1 MKKLAYI
8 LSDNKINGLRPYVE
22 LINDIE
28 LYDQRKPLL
37 IVGMANAKKFAGDKF
52 SILNRQ
58 ISEKVFWTFKRTERR
73 QDFENDLILFYN
85 NIFNNIINNI
95 NYYYINLIKINF
107 NKIKK
112 LYNILF
118 TSDHNNKKY
127 FFIKNDMLFF
137 LLEENKVIGISFRL
151 LKYCKISKKKVYLKI
166 KNIPNSVIGFENS
179 EGLSDFKE
187 DVRGNEYIMPYIM
200 SLIDAK

>member
-1 MKKLAYI
+1 MEKLAYV

-73 QDFENDLILFYN
+73 QDFENDLILFY
-85 NIFNNIINNI
+85 
-95 NYYYINLIKINF
+95 
-107 NKIKK
+107 
-112 LYNILF
+112 LY
-118 TSDHNNKKY
+118 
-127 FFIKNDMLFF
+127 
-137 LLEENKVIGISFRL
+137 
-151 LKYCKISKKKVYLKI
+151 
-166 KNIPNSVIGFENS
+166 
-179 EGLSDFKE
+179 
-187 DVRGNEYIMPYIM
+187 
-200 SLIDAK
+200 

>member
-1 MKKLAYI
+1 MEKLAYV
-8 LSDNKINGLRPYVE
+8 LSDNKINGLRSYVE
-22 LINDIE
+22 LINDIK

-37 IVGMANAKKFAGDKF
+37 IVGIDNAKRFAGDKF

-58 ISEKVFWTFKRTERR
+58 ISENVFWTFKKTERR
-73 QDFENDLILFYN
+73 QDFENDIILFYN

-95 NYYYINLIKINF
+95 NYYYINLIKLKY

-112 LYNILF
+112 IYNILF
-118 TSDHNNKKY
+118 NSDHNNKKY

-137 LLEENKVIGISFRL
+137 LLEKDKIIGISFKL
-151 LKYCKISKKKVYLKI
+151 LKYCKISKKKVFLKI

-179 EGLSDFKE
+179 EELKGFKE

-200 SLIDAK
+200 ALIDTK